1 MWAEVK
7 HSSSN
12 ATLVGY
18 VYRNPA
24 TVYAWFDDFVDTMD
38 KVNECNSNIVLGDFN
53 IDLFKS
59 QPAWESPVSLVG
71 TILYTVQQE

>member
-1 MWAEVK
+1 MGLYVHKILTHITKRRADLESERVECMRVEVK

-24 TVYAWFDDFVDTMD
+24 ATYAWFDDFVDMMD
-38 KVNECNSNIVLGDFN
+38 KSMNVTPT
-53 IDLFKS
+53 LF
-59 QPAWESPVSLVG
+59 
-71 TILYTVQQE
+71 Y